1 MRLPA
6 FLVIVCFASL
16 FLTVGCDSPVVEKES
31 EYPQFPL
38 PVNEKIREL
47 RNCCDNPF
55 NEGPPAYGQGYFY
68 LSEWHPGVIYT
79 FVRLRQL
86 NIELFDS
93 AVYLASEQFYEID
106 PSGGDG
112 RPISFF
118 TKDPI
123 NNVVFFVKSNIQFN
137 LGGFRSEGQLR
148 MYDLQADTGSVIVR
162 DSTYNISSLRI
173 RELSDG
179 SLLKVYYSYGNENKG
194 LEAGYYRLSESGPP
208 DELLLGHSNP
218 NGSRETINGFDLSPD
233 GSTLLYPIHHA
244 FVQGSA
250 YGGPPPEL
258 ATLHLE
264 TGATQTLPVEFNL
277 QQFLWARYHPG
288 GEKLVVS
295 NYPRNIVD
303 IEVRSIDLDSMY
315 IVDLN
320 DFSRTPLDT
329 RTNTHFFTV
338 DIFPDWNPDGD
349 YLIYSSANV
358 SRRDFGIGTYSIYTM
373 DMTED

>member
-1 MRLPA
+1 MKKV
-6 FLVIVCFASL
+6 FL
-16 FLTVGCDSPVVEKES
+16 FLASAILFLAACDTSGPGTEPE
-31 EYPQFPL
+31 ELEEFFPA
-38 PVNEKIREL
+38 PVNNSINLL
-47 RNCCDNPF
+47 RICCDDVF
-55 NEGPPAYGQGYFY
+55 NEGMPVYGQGDYHM
-68 LSEWHPGVIYT
+68 SEWSPGEVYTVI
-79 FVRLRQL
+79 RLRKLMLDEQEGGTPVNMGEQYIGSNAMYVTKSL
-86 NIELFDS
+86 TENKLYTVQAEEYGESIGW
-93 AVYLASEQFYEID
+93 LA
-106 PSGGDG
+106 
-112 RPISFF
+112 
-118 TKDPI
+118 T
-123 NNVVFFVKSNIQFN
+123 
-137 LGGFRSEGQLR
+137 
-148 MYDLQADTGSVIVR
+148 YDLVSKTFTTIR
-162 DSTYNISSLRI
+162 DSTYNISSIRI

-179 SLLKVYYSYGNENKG
+179 SLLKVYYSYGNEDAG
-194 LEAGYYRLSESGPP
+194 LEAGYYRLSETGPP
-208 DELLLGHSNP
+208 DELLLAHENP

>member
-1 MRLPA
+1 MKKV
-6 FLVIVCFASL
+6 FLFFASAML
-16 FLTVGCDSPVVEKES
+16 FLAACDTSGPGTEPE
-31 EYPQFPL
+31 EPEEFFPA
-38 PVNEKIREL
+38 PVNNNINLL
-47 RNCCDNPF
+47 RICCDDVF
-55 NEGPPAYGQGYFY
+55 NEGMPVYGQGDYHM
-68 LSEWHPGVIYT
+68 SEWSPGEVYTVI
-79 FVRLRQL
+79 RLRKLMLDEQEGGTPVNMGEQYIGSNAMYVTKSL
-86 NIELFDS
+86 TENKLYTVQAEEYGESIGW
-93 AVYLASEQFYEID
+93 LA
-106 PSGGDG
+106 
-112 RPISFF
+112 
-118 TKDPI
+118 T
-123 NNVVFFVKSNIQFN
+123 
-137 LGGFRSEGQLR
+137 
-148 MYDLQADTGSVIVR
+148 YDLVSKTFTTIR
-162 DSTYNISSLRI
+162 DSTYNISSIRI

-179 SLLKVYYSYGNENKG
+179 SLLKVYYSYGNEDAG

-373 DMTED
+373 DMREQEK

>member
-1 MRLPA
+1 MKKV
-6 FLVIVCFASL
+6 FLFFASAML
-16 FLTVGCDSPVVEKES
+16 FLAACDTSGPGTEPE
-31 EYPQFPL
+31 EPEEFFPA
-38 PVNEKIREL
+38 PVNNNINLL
-47 RNCCDNPF
+47 RICCDDVF
-55 NEGPPAYGQGYFY
+55 NEGMPVYGQGDYHM
-68 LSEWHPGVIYT
+68 SAWSPGEVYT
-79 FVRLRQL
+79 TLQLRQL
-86 NIELFDS
+86 RIDKDRHPPKNMG
-93 AVYLASEQFYEID
+93 EQYI
-106 PSGGDG
+106 GGDVMYVTKSLTEDKLYTIKVTEYGASIG
-112 RPISFF
+112 RL
-118 TKDPI
+118 
-123 NNVVFFVKSNIQFN
+123 NV
-137 LGGFRSEGQLR
+137 
-148 MYDLQADTGSVIVR
+148 YDLSTEAFTTIR
-162 DSTYNISSLRI
+162 DSTYNISSIRI

-179 SLLKVYYSYGNENKG
+179 SLLKVYYSYGNEDAG

-373 DMTED
+373 DMREN